1 MIKFLE
7 FLKNYSIIIVMRK
20 KSKNKLKKHALYIVP
35 LLVFFMMAGFAF
47 AVMENFSTSYNEK
60 QYSKMVSFSENI
72 SSQIYEITMR
82 SLARISSIRDTY
94 ILTKNQNNKVAFDN
108 FAKNAIDFQNI
119 HSLMILDKTVV
130 SKIYSKQNLDSLIGY
145 DFARNGSLTLTE
157 EMFISKQDGALFGP
171 HTLPNGD
178 KILSV
183 VSPVYETTDGKQE
196 LKNII
201 ALSINFPDAYKDVSF
216 KEIEQ
221 NSYSYRIW
229 AVNPAEGRILTIFE
243 SEKPVSP
250 MNKKHTVTF
259 SRRAFTSTWF
269 YTFEPHVTFYQ
280 TGFFYVLAFVMI
292 FITLIIPSAAYIII
306 KGINT
311 ENSRKALKYQLK
323 LSSIQENTIYGLS
336 NLVENRDSTTGDHV
350 RRTSEYVM
358 LLAKYA
364 VQEGF
369 YQELLSP
376 EYIQLLGKA
385 AALHDIGKIII
396 PDNILKKPAKLTP
409 EEFEQIKTHTTEG
422 AKIIREIFGPIQTTA
437 FTNTAIEIAS
447 SHHERW
453 DGKGYPSG
461 LSGVTIP
468 LSARFM
474 AIADVFDALTT
485 PRCYKK
491 SFIFEDAVSIIKE
504 GRGSQFDP
512 VITDIFLKNKNA
524 FKDIL
529 EKYMFQFS

>member
-1 MIKFLE
+1 
-7 FLKNYSIIIVMRK
+7 
-20 KSKNKLKKHALYIVP
+20 
-35 LLVFFMMAGFAF
+35 
-47 AVMENFSTSYNEK
+47 
-60 QYSKMVSFSENI
+60 
-72 SSQIYEITMR
+72 
-82 SLARISSIRDTY
+82 
-94 ILTKNQNNKVAFDN
+94 
-108 FAKNAIDFQNI
+108 
-119 HSLMILDKTVV
+119 
-130 SKIYSKQNLDSLIGY
+130 
-145 DFARNGSLTLTE
+145 
-157 EMFISKQDGALFGP
+157 
-171 HTLPNGD
+171 
-178 KILSV
+178 
-183 VSPVYETTDGKQE
+183 
-196 LKNII
+196 
-201 ALSINFPDAYKDVSF
+201 
-216 KEIEQ
+216 
-221 NSYSYRIW
+221 
-229 AVNPAEGRILTIFE
+229 
-243 SEKPVSP
+243 
-250 MNKKHTVTF
+250 
-259 SRRAFTSTWF
+259 
-269 YTFEPHVTFYQ
+269 
-280 TGFFYVLAFVMI
+280 
-292 FITLIIPSAAYIII
+292 
-306 KGINT
+306 
-311 ENSRKALKYQLK
+311 
-323 LSSIQENTIYGLS
+323 
-336 NLVENRDSTTGDHV
+336 
-350 RRTSEYVM
+350 M

-474 AIADVFDALTT
+474 SIADVFDALTT